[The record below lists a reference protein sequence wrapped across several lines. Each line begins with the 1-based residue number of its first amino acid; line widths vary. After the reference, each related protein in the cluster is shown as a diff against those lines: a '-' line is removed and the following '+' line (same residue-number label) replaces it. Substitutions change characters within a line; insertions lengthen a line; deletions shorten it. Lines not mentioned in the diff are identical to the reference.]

1 MSICCILDIF
11 VFVFFLPFQARK
23 YDAFELKNPREIFL
37 MLLVSFFYLSFF
49 VHFYSIT
56 LFSEQVIKQFSNCP

>member
-1 MSICCILDIF
+1 MVGCIISGLGMSICCILVFF

-37 MLLVSFFYLSFF
+37 MLLVSFFFCAFLFNNF
-49 VHFYSIT
+49 V
-56 LFSEQVIKQFSNCP
+56 